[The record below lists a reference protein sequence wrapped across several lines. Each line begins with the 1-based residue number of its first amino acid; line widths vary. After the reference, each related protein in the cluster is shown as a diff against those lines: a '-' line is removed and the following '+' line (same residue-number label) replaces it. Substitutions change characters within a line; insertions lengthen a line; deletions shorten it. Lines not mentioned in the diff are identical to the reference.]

1 MCKKIMYMLFVV
13 VVILAFN
20 SGINI
25 YAAKTNSN
33 ISSVINQRSA
43 TKCKHKVYSDNAPA
57 TYHYSYCSICKKCNR
72 KTRHTVSKI
81 VNYGNDSYH
90 LAYCS
95 CGKSLGLKS
104 HSFISY
110 TRYNET
116 SHKAKCKCGYVGIRG
131 HNGSPVRI
139 NKGDTVLGIT
149 YSSQDDLDTYHKL
162 VCTSCGEYTGVE
174 KHNWSGGSTSPHTC
188 SSCSYVHSKKDSA
201 TKGLHYFDIDKIRIA
216 GDVAPCVICG
226 EYLKLSYTS
235 DSKLPKLPKKE
246 EYTMVGNPN
255 PMKEETIFKD
265 ETIKCNFMP
274 INENGELITIDNNCL
289 KVRAYT
295 NGNYYSHYSKLIG
308 KELKRISERVGY
320 MDDATMEQ
328 ITNKLCEF
336 GALGGYNDAAKE
348 QVVNELK
355 NQINADPNLNF
366 INAYQVSTVVSQL
379 GDFAIGAI
387 DSPLIDWFSRD
398 STIKST
404 WLSGATYTLRQEF
417 FGSVSDASNR
427 KFVIYFTDLS
437 DGKYEILMSP
447 VLTHGITF
455 NILGYSLGGYGQ
467 LLFSTLFNIGGS
479 GVGKEA
485 PSNIKAYIAVAY
497 RDTNG
502 NVILN
507 KDGRLATPID
517 SIMSKTVYSGTS
529 KKNVTTN
536 ITAEMNWT
544 QVAGYRYK
552 GYLVKYGTGSR
563 RQL

>member
-1 MCKKIMYMLFVV
+1 M
-13 VVILAFN
+13 
-20 SGINI
+20 
-25 YAAKTNSN
+25 
-33 ISSVINQRSA
+33 
-43 TKCKHKVYSDNAPA
+43 
-57 TYHYSYCSICKKCNR
+57 
-72 KTRHTVSKI
+72 
-81 VNYGNDSYH
+81 
-90 LAYCS
+90 
-95 CGKSLGLKS
+95 
-104 HSFISY
+104 
-110 TRYNET
+110 
-116 SHKAKCKCGYVGIRG
+116 
-131 HNGSPVRI
+131 
-139 NKGDTVLGIT
+139 
-149 YSSQDDLDTYHKL
+149 
-162 VCTSCGEYTGVE
+162 
-174 KHNWSGGSTSPHTC
+174 
-188 SSCSYVHSKKDSA
+188 
-201 TKGLHYFDIDKIRIA
+201 
-216 GDVAPCVICG
+216 
-226 EYLKLSYTS
+226 
-235 DSKLPKLPKKE
+235 
-246 EYTMVGNPN
+246 
-255 PMKEETIFKD
+255 
-265 ETIKCNFMP
+265 
-274 INENGELITIDNNCL
+274 
-289 KVRAYT
+289 
-295 NGNYYSHYSKLIG
+295 
-308 KELKRISERVGY
+308 
-320 MDDATMEQ
+320 
-328 ITNKLCEF
+328 CEF

-348 QVVNELK
+348 QIVKELK